1 MQRDAE
7 LADHKRQL
15 QQLELRLASIEGR
28 MQCHKPVKIIL
39 VRWAS
44 RAAFISPALSALAL
58 SRHPTVPACCS
69 HAESEGNADKMAYQ
83 TIGDPNVRL
92 TPQGRCQVGYRWS
105 SRLGLAAQ
113 LPPRAA
119 DRQVELA
126 SAELTR
132 LVGEQPIWAYVSPCV
147 SIQRAVRHRHITT

>member
-44 RAAFISPALSALAL
+44 RAASIPPALSRL
-58 SRHPTVPACCS
+58 PTVPDCS

-92 TPQGRCQVGYRWS
+92 TPQGRCQVRTDGHQG
-105 SRLGLAAQ
+105 LGCLSC
-113 LPPRAA
+113 LR
-119 DRQVELA
+119 
-126 SAELTR
+126 
-132 LVGEQPIWAYVSPCV
+132 EQPI
-147 SIQRAVRHRHITT
+147 VRWSLRLPS